1 MIRLEPF
8 ERSDFKQLIAWIDS
22 PEFMVQWGGKTF
34 SYPLTDQ
41 QLEHYINSDT
51 LSYRVVYEE
60 NNEVI
65 GHISLTPDPSNQSGR
80 IGKVIVGNKNLQG
93 LGIGQQMIRQV
104 LDIAFGQLNVHRV
117 SLGVFDF
124 NYAAIACY
132 EKAGFVK
139 EGMLREARKV
149 GNEFWNLW
157 EMGILEQEWLGKKIN
172 N

>member
-41 QLEHYINSDT
+41 QLESYINSDT

-65 GHISLTPDPSNQSGR
+65 GHISLTPDPENQSGR
-80 IGKVIVGNKNLQG
+80 IGKVIVGNKHLQG

-124 NYAAIACY
+124 NHAAIACY

>member
-41 QLEHYINSDT
+41 QLESYINSDT

-117 SLGVFDF
+117 CLGVFDF
-124 NYAAIACY
+124 NHAAIACY

-149 GNEFWNLW
+149 GNKFWNLW